1 MADMEGIGPRLVK
14 ARMHAGFATARD
26 AARSLSVN
34 VQTYASHENGHG
46 SVRADTAVKYAR
58 KFKVNLEWLLTGRGD
73 MLHLGVVPAEI
84 EQRGL
89 PVVGDIRAGAWLDT
103 TLLEPSSEVTLPVAR
118 DERWP
123 RARQY
128 ALRVLGNS
136 MDQLFPEGCYVTC
149 VDFADS
155 GIELRDK
162 LIVHVERQINGGHL
176 VEITLKAVE
185 MRNGRVALVP
195 RSSDPKW
202 QPYFLDKSP
211 EGSEITVRGVVTGK
225 YEPID
230 I

>member
-1 MADMEGIGPRLVK
+1 MDGIGTRLAK
-14 ARMHAGFATARD
+14 ARQKAGYETARE
-26 AARSLSVN
+26 AARSLGVN

-46 SVRADTAVKYAR
+46 AVRADTAVKYAR
-58 KFKVNLEWLLTGRGD
+58 KFKVSLDWLLTGKGD
-73 MLHLGVVPAEI
+73 MLHQGVVPADI

-89 PVVGDIRAGAWLDT
+89 PIVGDIRAGAWLDT
-103 TLLEPSSEVTLPVAR
+103 TLLEPSSEETLPVAR

-155 GIELRDK
+155 GLDLRDRM
-162 LIVHVERQINGGHL
+162 IVHVERQMNGGQL

-185 MRNGRVALVP
+185 LRNGKVALVP

-202 QPYFLDKSP
+202 LPYILDQTP
-211 EGSEITVRGVVTGK
+211 AGGEILVRGVVTGK
-225 YEPID
+225 YERQEF
-230 I
+230 

>member
-1 MADMEGIGPRLVK
+1 MDAIGARLQK
-14 ARMHAGFATARD
+14 ARTHAGFETARE
-26 AARSLSVN
+26 AARSLGVN

-46 SVRADTAVKYAR
+46 NVRADAAVKYAR
-58 KFKVNLEWLLTGRGD
+58 KFKVNLEWLLTGRGE
-73 MLHLGVVPAEI
+73 MIHAGVVPADI

-89 PVVGDIRAGAWLDT
+89 PIVGDIRAGAWLDT
-103 TLLEPSSEVTLPVAR
+103 TLLEPSSEETLPVAR

-155 GIELRDK
+155 GMELRDK
-162 LIVHVERQINGGHL
+162 MIVHVERQMQGGQL
-176 VEITLKAVE
+176 IEITLKAVE
-185 MRNGRVALVP
+185 IKNGKIALVP

-202 QPYFLDKSP
+202 QPYILSKSADGA
-211 EGSEITVRGVVTGK
+211 EVVVRGVVTGK
-225 YEPID
+225 YERQEF
-230 I
+230 